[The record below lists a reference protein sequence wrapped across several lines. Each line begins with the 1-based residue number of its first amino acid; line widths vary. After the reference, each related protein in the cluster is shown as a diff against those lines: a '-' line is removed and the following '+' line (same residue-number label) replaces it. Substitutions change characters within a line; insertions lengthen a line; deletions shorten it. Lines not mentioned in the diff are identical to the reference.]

1 MNSYLSIVP
10 RYLSAHKKRSRLA
23 IISVAISVALVTGI
37 FSMLDALLKFEKI
50 QVIHD
55 YGNFHIAIEN
65 ASEEEMQL
73 IRSRIDVQNSGLW
86 MDFGKALINGR
97 ECELGAIDKNFA
109 PDMNIELIEGR
120 YPTEKNELMLEQWA
134 IKELGL
140 EVNDKVNVS
149 AGNGTAKEF
158 VISGVYL
165 DSGSTK
171 ASGIPGL
178 LLSVS
183 SAKELTNPEKNY
195 YLVLFKDGIKV
206 IKAEAEIK
214 KALNIQDARIERNDH
229 LLAVIG
235 QSTNKTAVGIYQTG
249 AILFCMVLLAGVMMI
264 YNTFNISVMERVRQF
279 GLLRCIGA
287 SRSQI
292 KKMVKRE
299 GLLITAKAIPIGLI
313 AGILLT
319 ILCSAILK
327 YFNGSLFGA
336 MPLFNISIIGIAAGV
351 AVGLLTVFIACHLP
365 AQKAASVSPINAI
378 VENIGMKIFKQKKRG
393 YLTKIFHVETAMGIN
408 NAFMKKK
415 TLFLMS
421 CSIAVSII
429 IFLGFQ
435 VFVDFMHYS
444 LETTKPYTPD
454 ISLTS
459 EQGLDNLY
467 GKLSGLSGVKK
478 VYGRMFGH
486 VDATFDAARLTEDY
500 KKIVGDIQ
508 KTDDGLFIPPEKS
521 WLVSYDQN
529 QLNWAK
535 ADLIVGELSEEKLN
549 EKNGIIAV
557 ANPLRNGVSMETAA
571 LKLGDKV
578 YIKTPNGTKEMT
590 IMAILSKVPF
600 GDSVNSLT
608 TFVTTEKLFKELT
621 GESAFKVIDIQLNKS
636 GQEQTIDEIKGLL
649 NSSVLFHDYRQK
661 NAETNQT
668 FLTMAVFIY
677 GFVAVIALIGA
688 LNLINTMFTSVVAK
702 TRNLGIMRAIGMSGI
717 QLNKMVLVEALAY
730 CIIGYVA
737 GCILGIALQKA
748 LIYNFLPRLA
758 ATWTFPIIQIP
769 AIFIVILLVTI
780 ISIISPLN
788 RIKSKGI
795 PEVIGSL

>member
-10 RYLSAHKKRSRLA
+10 KYLSAHKKRSRLV

-73 IRSRIDVQNSGLW
+73 IRSRVDVQNAGLW
-86 MDFGKALINGR
+86 MYFGKALINGK
-97 ECELGAIDKNFA
+97 ECELGALDQNFA
-109 PDMNIELIEGR
+109 LNMNVELTQGR

-134 IKELGL
+134 MKDLGL
-140 EVNDKVNVS
+140 EVNDRVNLSVD
-149 AGNGTAKEF
+149 NGTAEEF
-158 VISGVYL
+158 VISGAYADL
-165 DSGSTK
+165 GSRK
-171 ASGIPGL
+171 AAGIPGV

-183 SAKELTNPEKNY
+183 SAKELTNTEKNY
-195 YLVLFKDGIKV
+195 YLVLFKDRVKIM
-206 IKAEAEIK
+206 KAEAEIK
-214 KALNIQDARIERNDH
+214 KELNIPDDRVEHNDQ

-249 AILFCMVLLAGVMMI
+249 AILFCMVLIAGVMMI
-264 YNTFNISVMERVRQF
+264 YNTFNISVMERIRQF

-292 KKMVKRE
+292 KKMVKQE

-327 YFNGSLFGA
+327 YFNDNLFGEI
-336 MPLFNISIIGIAAGV
+336 PLFTFSIIGIAAGV
-351 AVGLLTVFIACHLP
+351 AVGMLTVFIACHLP
-365 AQKAASVSPINAI
+365 AKKAASVSPINAV
-378 VENIGMKIFKQKKRG
+378 VENIETKISKQKKRG

-444 LETTKPYTPD
+444 LKTTKPYTPD

-459 EQGLDNLY
+459 EQGLNNLY
-467 GKLSGLSGVKK
+467 GKLSGMSGVKK
-478 VYGRMFGH
+478 VYGRMFDH

-508 KTDDGLFIPPEKS
+508 KTGDGLFIPSEKS

-535 ADLIVGELSEEKLN
+535 TDLIAGELSVEKLN
-549 EKNGIIAV
+549 ERNGIIAV
-557 ANPLRNGVSMETAA
+557 AYHIRKGVSMETAA

-590 IMAILSKVPF
+590 VMAILSKVPF

-608 TFVTTEKLFKELT
+608 TFVTTEKLFKELA
-621 GESAFKVIDIQLNKS
+621 GESTFKVIDIQLNKS

-649 NSSVLFHDYRQK
+649 DSSVSFHDYRQK
-661 NAETNQT
+661 NAEVNQT

-688 LNLINTMFTSVVAK
+688 LNLINTMYTSVVAK
-702 TRNLGIMRAIGMSGI
+702 TRNLGVMRAIGMSGS
-717 QLNKMVLVEALAY
+717 QLYKMVLVEALAY
-730 CIIGYVA
+730 CTIGYA
-737 GCILGIALQKA
+737 SGCVLGIALQKA
-748 LIYNFLPRLA
+748 LINNFLPRLT
-758 ATWTFPIIQIP
+758 ATWTFPLMQIP
-769 AIFIVILLVTI
+769 LIFIVILLVTI
-780 ISIISPLN
+780 ISIISPLK
-788 RIKSKGI
+788 RIKAKGI

>member
-10 RYLSAHKKRSRLA
+10 KYLSAHKKRSRLV

-73 IRSRIDVQNSGLW
+73 IRSRVDVQNAGLW

-97 ECELGAIDKNFA
+97 ECELGALDQNFA
-109 PDMNIELIEGR
+109 PDMNVELTQGR
-120 YPTEKNELMLEQWA
+120 YPTEINELMLEQWA
-134 IKELGL
+134 MKDLGL
-140 EVNDKVNVS
+140 EVNDRVNLS

-158 VISGVYL
+158 VVSGVYM

-171 ASGIPGL
+171 AAGVPGV

-195 YLVLFKDGIKV
+195 YLVLFKDGVKIM
-206 IKAEAEIK
+206 KAEAEIK
-214 KALNIQDARIERNDH
+214 KVLNIQDTRVERNDH

-235 QSTNKTAVGIYQTG
+235 QSTHKTAVGIYQTG
-249 AILFCMVLLAGVMMI
+249 AILFCMVLIAGIMMI
-264 YNTFNISVMERVRQF
+264 YNTFNISVMERIRQF

-287 SRSQI
+287 SRAQI
-292 KKMVKRE
+292 RNMVKME

-313 AGILLT
+313 AGIFIT
-319 ILCSAILK
+319 FLCSAILK
-327 YFNGSLFGA
+327 YFNSSLFGK
-336 MPLFNISIIGIAAGV
+336 MSLFNFSIIGIAAGV
-351 AVGLLTVFIACHLP
+351 AIGMLTVFIACHLP
-365 AQKAASVSPINAI
+365 AKKAASVSPINAV
-378 VENIGMKIFKQKKRG
+378 VENVEIKISKQESRG
-393 YLTKIFHVETAMGIN
+393 YLTKIFHVEMAMGIN

-444 LETTKPYTPD
+444 LKTTKPYTPD

-459 EQGLDNLY
+459 EQDLNNLY
-467 GKLSGLSGVKK
+467 EKLSGLSGVKR
-478 VYGRMFGH
+478 VYGRMFDH
-486 VDATFDAARLTEDY
+486 VDATFNAARLTEDY
-500 KKIVGDIQ
+500 KKIIGDIQ
-508 KTDDGLFIPPEKS
+508 KTDDRLFIPPEKS

-535 ADLIVGELSEEKLN
+535 ADLIAGELSEEKLN
-549 EKNGIIAV
+549 EVNGIVAV
-557 ANPLRNGVSMETAA
+557 ARPLRNGVSMETAA
-571 LKLGDKV
+571 LQLGDKV
-578 YIKTPNGTKEMT
+578 YIQTSDGTKEMT
-590 IMAILSKVPF
+590 VMAILSRVPF

-608 TFVTTEKLFKELT
+608 TFITTEKLFKELT
-621 GESAFKVIDIQLNKS
+621 RESTFKVIDIQLNKS
-636 GQEQTIDEIKGLL
+636 GQEQTVDEIKGLL
-649 NSSVLFHDYRQK
+649 DSSVLFHDYRQK
-661 NAETNQT
+661 NAEVNQT
-668 FLTMAVFIY
+668 FFTMAVFIY

-688 LNLINTMFTSVVAK
+688 LNLINTMYTSVVAK
-702 TRNLGIMRAIGMSGI
+702 TRNLGVMRAIGMSGG
-717 QLNKMVLVEALAY
+717 QLNKMVLVEALTY
-730 CIIGYVA
+730 CIIGYIG
-737 GCILGIALQKA
+737 GCVLGIALQKV
-748 LIYNFLPRLA
+748 LIHSFLPRLT
-758 ATWTFPIIQIP
+758 ATWTFPRIQIP
-769 AIFIVILLVTI
+769 VILIVILLVTI
-780 ISIISPLN
+780 ISIIGPLK
-788 RIKSKGI
+788 RIKAKGI
-795 PEVIGSL
+795 SEVIGSL